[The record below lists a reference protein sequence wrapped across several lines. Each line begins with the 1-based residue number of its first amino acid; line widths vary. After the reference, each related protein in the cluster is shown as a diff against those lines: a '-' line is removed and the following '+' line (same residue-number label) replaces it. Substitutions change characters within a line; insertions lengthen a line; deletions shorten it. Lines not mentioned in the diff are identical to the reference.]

1 MKWTSRFLLLFA
13 LAATL
18 SASTVLSVDF
28 NRLSLIATQV
38 VGGEVVRM
46 ESFRDADNGYIYTN
60 VTMRLQQALPARVG
74 AAEYTFRMIGG
85 DHEGT
90 RVYIADMPRFEVG
103 DDVILFLNRQP
114 QSVLGPTVGL
124 WQGVFYVETDK
135 QTGVERVVDHQR
147 RPVLEVRGGKLV
159 RGARLETASS
169 GVALGEEASPTGLS
183 PNGFFQQV
191 KSLRSGS
198 AANR

>member
-1 MKWTSRFLLLFA
+1 MKWTTRFLFPFT

-18 SASTVLSVDF
+18 CASTVLSVDF
-28 NRLSLIATQV
+28 SRLSRLASQV

-46 ESFRDADNGYIYTN
+46 ESFRDADNGYIYTD
-60 VTMRLQQALPARVG
+60 VTMRLQQSVPARVG

-85 DHEGT
+85 EHEST
-90 RVYIADMPRFEVG
+90 RVYIADMPRFDVG

-135 QTGVERVVDHQR
+135 QTGVKRVVDYQR
-147 RPVLEVRGGKLV
+147 RPVLDVRSGKLV
-159 RGARLETASS
+159 RGARLESASA
-169 GVALGEEASPTGLS
+169 GAALSEEGSPSGLS
-183 PNGFFQQV
+183 PDGFFQQV
-191 KSLRSGS
+191 QSLRSGS